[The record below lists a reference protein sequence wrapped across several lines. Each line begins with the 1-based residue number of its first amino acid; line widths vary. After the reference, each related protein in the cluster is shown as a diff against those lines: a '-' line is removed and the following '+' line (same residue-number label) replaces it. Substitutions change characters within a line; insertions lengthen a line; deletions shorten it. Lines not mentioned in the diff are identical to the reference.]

1 LFAPTMINITV
12 NKTLFIVVIQ
22 LIT

>member
-1 LFAPTMINITV
+1 MINITV